1 MSCLSQHI
9 SYWLSK
15 PSRWFHRR
23 GFSVQSPWAFEFV
36 THVLFGKSRF
46 YAFDELGGDRSD
58 EQLFKV
64 VRWLRP
70 KEVVAYTDNALTET
84 YLVSPLSKDPSLRGS
99 TIVYYYGTDQFSRLD
114 GDVDSGRFTDETCV
128 IVDGIRR
135 SNASNWQRLTV
146 APGATSAFDLGKRGI
161 VFFDQRR
168 QRQTY
173 LL

>member
-1 MSCLSQHI
+1 MSSLSQHI

-36 THVLFGKSRF
+36 THVLFGN
-46 YAFDELGGDRSD
+46 GDRSD

-70 KEVVAYTDNALTET
+70 KEVVAYTGNALTET
-84 YLVSPLSKDPSLRGS
+84 YLMSPLSKNPSLRGS

>member
-58 EQLFKV
+58 EQLFTV

-70 KEVVAYTDNALTET
+70 KEVVVYTGNALTET
-84 YLVSPLSKDPSLRGS
+84 YLMSPLSKNPSLRGS
-99 TIVYYYGTDQFSRLD
+99 TIVYYYGTNQFSRLD